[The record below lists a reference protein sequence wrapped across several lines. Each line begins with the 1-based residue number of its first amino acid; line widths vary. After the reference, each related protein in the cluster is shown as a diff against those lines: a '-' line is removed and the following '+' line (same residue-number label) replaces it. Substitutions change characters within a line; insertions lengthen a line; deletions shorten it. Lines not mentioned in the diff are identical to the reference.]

1 MDERDY
7 KAMNKHENGNE
18 VLAVVSCWAV
28 LLQWTTGCE
37 ADAESTEVKAI
48 FMTKQQADEY
58 CKILKPKIKWHQYY
72 QGCLEV
78 EEVPFEPC
86 S

>member
-1 MDERDY
+1 MTKETQ
-7 KAMNKHENGNE
+7 KPQLNIPA
-18 VLAVVSCWAV
+18 VSCWAV
-28 LLQWTTGCE
+28 LLQWTTGGDE
-37 ADAESTEVKAI
+37 DAESTEVKAV

-58 CKILKPKIKWHQYY
+58 CKILEPQIKWNYY
-72 QGCLEV
+72 YHGYLEV

>member
-1 MDERDY
+1 MEQETQ
-7 KAMNKHENGNE
+7 KPQLNIP
-18 VLAVVSCWAV
+18 VVSCWAV

-37 ADAESTEVKAI
+37 ADAESTEVKAV

-58 CKILKPKIKWHQYY
+58 CKILNPQIKWNHYY